1 MVRLLIRNSELSKEC
16 LEDIFKSCENHTGDV
31 VLLKVEVSGGHVTWK
46 KEIIVGYDMQFSA
59 MQKST
64 AFSISSVAKLMAE
77 GFFDDREVEN
87 RGGDIKLP
95 IVLNYSDVP
104 FDKFN
109 KNMSDL
115 GIKY

>member
-1 MVRLLIRNSELSKEC
+1 
-16 LEDIFKSCENHTGDV
+16 
-31 VLLKVEVSGGHVTWK
+31 
-46 KEIIVGYDMQFSA
+46 

-77 GFFDDREVEN
+77 GFFDERKVQN
-87 RGGDIKLP
+87 RGGDISLP

-109 KNMSDL
+109 ENMKEL
-115 GIKY
+115 GIQF